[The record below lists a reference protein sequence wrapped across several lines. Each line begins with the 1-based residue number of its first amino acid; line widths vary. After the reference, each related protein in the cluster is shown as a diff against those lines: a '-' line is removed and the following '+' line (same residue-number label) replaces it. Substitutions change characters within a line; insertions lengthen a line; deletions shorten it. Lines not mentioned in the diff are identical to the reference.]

1 MSDWDPE
8 AFTRGLIAPTDPAWI
23 RNIAADPNVTV
34 QAEGWTFDARAT
46 IAEGA
51 DREQLWDRHVEARP
65 EFADSPG
72 EGRSGHPD
80 GTPDA
85 RVLRNGQPSRPP
97 PASVVD
103 RSAGLF
109 VCY

>member
-1 MSDWDPE
+1 MADLAEHYVSDWDPE

-34 QAEGWTFDARAT
+34 QAEERTFDARAT

-65 EFADSPG
+65 EFADSP
-72 EGRSGHPD
+72 EKAGRVIPMAHL
-80 GTPDA
+80 TP
-85 RVLRNGQPSRPP
+85 VS
-97 PASVVD
+97 
-103 RSAGLF
+103 
-109 VCY
+109 